1 MFQNKKDEISIRI
14 IDYIKPNQIEEE
26 TVHVR
31 NKLGV
36 EKKVRINYLKNEENQ

>member
-1 MFQNKKDEISIRI
+1 MKYISP
-14 IDYIKPNQIEEE
+14 KLIEEE

-36 EKKVRINYLKNEENQ
+36 EKTVRINYLKNED